1 MLTIICISTE
11 VKKVLFEIKRYVCK
25 YFFKRIKEVL
35 KNDTISDY
43 LGCIQNSVA

>member
-25 YFFKRIKEVL
+25 YLFNVL
-35 KNDTISDY
+35 KKY
-43 LGCIQNSVA
+43 

>member
-25 YFFKRIKEVL
+25 FFL
-35 KNDTISDY
+35 TY
-43 LGCIQNSVA
+43 